1 MVIIGLTGSIAMGK
15 STTAQMFIK
24 MHIPV
29 YDADKTVHILFQKG
43 GEAVDK
49 IACSFPSSIIE
60 GAVDRNKLSAI
71 VFNDGDKLKTLE
83 KIVHPLVNLKRCQF
97 LLKQRRQKAKIV
109 VLDVPLFFETK
120 KTYSCDYVFVT
131 SAPRFLQRQRALA
144 RNGMTTDKLKSI
156 VARQM
161 PDHKK
166 RQLAH
171 FIIPTGLGK
180 AYAYRILKQKISEI
194 RRKKEFSNS

>member
-15 STTAQMFIK
+15 TTTAQMFTE

-29 YDADKTVHILFQKG
+29 YDADKTVHSLFQKG
-43 GEAVDK
+43 GEAVDE
-49 IACSFPSSIIE
+49 IARSFPSSVIK
-60 GAVDRNKLSAI
+60 GAVDRNKLGAI
-71 VFNDGDKLKTLE
+71 VFNDIDKLKTLE
-83 KIVHPLVNLKRCQF
+83 TTIHPLVDTKRRQF
-97 LLKQRRQKAKIV
+97 LLKQRRQKTKMV

-120 KTYSCDYVFVT
+120 RKYSCDYIFVA
-131 SAPRFLQRQRALA
+131 SAPGFLQRQRALA
-144 RNGMTTDKLKSI
+144 REGMTIDKFKAIL
-156 VARQM
+156 ARQM

-180 AYAYRILKQKISEI
+180 AYALRILRQTISKIRI
-194 RRKKEFSNS
+194 K